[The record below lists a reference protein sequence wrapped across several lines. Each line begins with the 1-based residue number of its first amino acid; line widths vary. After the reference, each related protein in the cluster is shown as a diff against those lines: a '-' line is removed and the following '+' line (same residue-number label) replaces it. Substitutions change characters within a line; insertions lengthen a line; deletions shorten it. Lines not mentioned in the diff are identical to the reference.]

1 MVLYAPLALDEETR
15 DTHWEAP
22 IHQKVLSRQTLKTEE
37 VTLSQLDGQKLYS
50 HQQSQ
55 SSIRKTHNY

>member
-22 IHQKVLSRQTLKTEE
+22 IHQKVLSRQTLKTEGHSE
-37 VTLSQLDGQKLYS
+37 PAGWA
-50 HQQSQ
+50 
-55 SSIRKTHNY
+55 KTVQPSAKPEQYK